1 MLTLAEKVCIGI
13 AGVWTLAFT
22 AYAHRVKKIG
32 SARLIDVYGTDDINK
47 IMKMSKEDV
56 EELWENNR

>member
-1 MLTLAEKVCIGI
+1 MFTLAEKVCIGI
-13 AGVWTLAFT
+13 AGAWTLAFA
-22 AYAHRVKKIG
+22 AYAHQVKKM
-32 SARLIDVYGTDDINK
+32 SNARLKTVYGTYDIDK